1 MKIIYN
7 IGIYTLY
14 LLTLI
19 ASHFNPKAKLWL
31 KGRKGQ
37 LKKMKAI
44 FSGFDQVVWV
54 HCASLGEFEQGR
66 PLIEE
71 IKSRFPHKKILLT
84 FYSPSGYEVQK
95 NYSKADFVSY
105 LPLDTRFNIKKLIKY
120 AKPEMVFFI
129 KYEYWYNV
137 LSVLNKKGIPVY
149 FVSTIFR
156 EDQLFFKWYGKWY
169 REMLKKAN
177 HFFLQ
182 NESSAK
188 LLDTINI
195 SDYSI
200 NGDTRFDRV
209 ANILKNVK
217 PLKIVEE
224 FINSTPVIIA
234 GSTWK
239 SEEALVRQFVLKNQ
253 GVKIVLAPH
262 EVENGNIDRII
273 QSYGDK
279 AIKYSEATIANLK
292 NKQVLVIDCYGILT
306 SLYQYGQIAIVGGG
320 FGAGIHNVL
329 EPATFGMPIIFGP
342 NFERFR
348 EAVDLVNQNCAFP
361 VNNIEEFNT
370 VLYHLLAN
378 PSTTNKIATQAALY
392 VKNNVGATQK
402 ILDKVF

>member
-1 MKIIYN
+1 MKIVYN

-19 ASHFNPKAKLWL
+19 ASHFNPKAKLWIR
-31 KGRKGQ
+31 GRKGQ
-37 LKKMKAI
+37 LKKMKAV
-44 FSGFDQVVWV
+44 FSGSDQVVWV

-66 PLIEE
+66 PVIEE
-71 IKSRFPHKKILLT
+71 IKNRFPHKKVLLT

-95 NYSKADFVSY
+95 NYSNADFVCY

-137 LSVLNKKGIPVY
+137 LSILNKKAIPVY

-156 EDQLFFKWYGKWY
+156 EDQLFFKSYGKWY
-169 REMLKKAN
+169 RKMLSKAS

-182 NESSAK
+182 NESSAA

-195 SDYSI
+195 KNHTI
-200 NGDTRFDRV
+200 TGDTRFDRV

-217 PLKIVEE
+217 PLKIVEA
-224 FINSTPVIIA
+224 FINGTPVIIA

-239 SEEALVRQFVLKNQ
+239 SEEALLRQFVLKNQ
-253 GVKIVLAPH
+253 GIKVVLVPH
-262 EVENGNIDRII
+262 EIENGNVDRIM

-279 AIKYSEATIANLK
+279 AIKYSEATKANLK
-292 NKQVLVIDCYGILT
+292 NKQVLVVDCYGILT
-306 SLYQYGQIAIVGGG
+306 SLYQYGQIAVVGGG

-342 NFERFR
+342 NYERFR
-348 EAVDLVNQNCAFP
+348 EAIDLVNQNSAFP

-378 PSTTNKIATQAALY
+378 PSTTEKIATQAAQY